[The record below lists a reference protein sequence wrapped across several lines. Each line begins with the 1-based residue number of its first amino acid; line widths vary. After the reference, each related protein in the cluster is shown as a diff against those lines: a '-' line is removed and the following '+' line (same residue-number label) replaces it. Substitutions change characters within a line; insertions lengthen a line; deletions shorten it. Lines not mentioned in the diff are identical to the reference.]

1 MRETEKTP
9 IEIRNQKVKRAAF
22 SFFAGMVI
30 LAVLSNTI
38 NHLSLPR
45 VRTEWSSKGSIINE
59 IKVYGSI
66 EAKKNYQFY
75 APMAMRVQKVNVHTD
90 ELVKKGQQI
99 MMLDASSLKKQLLDE
114 TDRFE
119 QKKINLELMK
129 LKTGSEPDAYDG
141 TIDLLKTQMERI
153 TSDYERMQALT
164 EVGLE
169 TRENL
174 KIVSRKLD
182 DARMEYE
189 KAISERD
196 KALLTV
202 MAEAQ
207 KNELETQNLLHDM
220 EISKRGIE
228 QLEKQIKEC
237 KLIAPFDGIISM
249 NCSEGEVIGTSQPL
263 YSMTDISGGYCFK
276 GFLNKEQVDDIKPGD
291 EAEVILDGQER
302 QKIPCKVVELKDS
315 REYPGERMEGELG
328 IPPGQWIAGQK
339 GSVKFVIR
347 SAVYEF
353 LVSNSAIGK
362 DNKGY
367 FVYIPEEKESYL
379 GNEIY
384 ARLVRVTIGESD
396 DEKTAIIQ
404 GLSKEDR
411 VIGNSDKPLTD
422 GIRIIWEQ

>member
-1 MRETEKTP
+1 MLQEW
-9 IEIRNQKVKRAAF
+9 VKLLHV
-22 SFFAGMVI
+22 VI
-30 LAVLSNTI
+30 TV
-38 NHLSLPR
+38 
-45 VRTEWSSKGSIINE
+45 
-59 IKVYGSI
+59 
-66 EAKKNYQFY
+66 
-75 APMAMRVQKVNVHTD
+75 KVNV
-90 ELVKKGQQI
+90 Q
-99 MMLDASSLKKQLLDE
+99 
-114 TDRFE
+114 
-119 QKKINLELMK
+119 
-129 LKTGSEPDAYDG
+129 
-141 TIDLLKTQMERI
+141 
-153 TSDYERMQALT
+153 
-164 EVGLE
+164 
-169 TRENL
+169 
-174 KIVSRKLD
+174 
-182 DARMEYE
+182 
-189 KAISERD
+189 
-196 KALLTV
+196 
-202 MAEAQ
+202 AEAQ
-207 KNELETQNLLHDM
+207 KNELEIQNLLHDM
-220 EISKRGIE
+220 EISGRGIE

-237 KLIAPFDGIISM
+237 KLTAPFDGIISAM

-263 YSMTDISGGYCFK
+263 YSMMDISGGYCFK
-276 GFLNKEQVDDIKPGD
+276 GFLDKDQADDIKPGD

-315 REYPGERMEGELG
+315 REYPGERMEIELE
-328 IPPGQWIAGQK
+328 IPPSQWIAGQK